1 MAKLSDLVTLRSD
14 ALAAKYASRPI
25 PMATLIEAYCTG
37 AADIPDIDA
46 FLDAR
51 RDLVSFTITPA
62 HVRFLVTRMVPE
74 WLVHSR
80 AQDRRI
86 VRDHYDRGDDFF
98 GWFLGETMVYTSGYF
113 TSDSES
119 LEQAQKNKMDLVC
132 RKLMVRPGD
141 ELLDIGCGWGTLA
154 AHAARHYG
162 ARSTGVTVAQRGA
175 AFGNAAIAR
184 QGLSGQAR
192 IECVDYRDI
201 PRKKFDR
208 IVSLEMVEH
217 VGVKNLATYFQ
228 VVRDRLADDGHFL
241 LQWCGLRPGGEQG
254 VPPAGMRPE
263 DMVWGLFMNEFIFS
277 GADASLP
284 LGAMVTAMEKAGFE
298 VHSTENLSVHY
309 ARTIRRWHDNWRRN
323 RADVVGA
330 YGERWFRLW
339 DVFLAWSWRIAL
351 QGTSACYQVL
361 AHKNLDAFDRTFSL
375 GRPSLA
381 SSPRIGRVD
390 SGVAAE

>member
-381 SSPRIGRVD
+381 SSPRI
-390 SGVAAE
+390 

>member
-1 MAKLSDLVTLRSD
+1 MAQLTDLVVFKD
-14 ALAAKYASRPI
+14 AALAARYASRRI
-25 PMATLIEAYCTG
+25 PMATLLEAYVTG
-37 AADIPDIDA
+37 GVDVPDVDA
-46 FLDAR
+46 LLEAR
-51 RDLVSFTITPA
+51 RDVLAFTLTPH
-62 HVRFLVTRMVPE
+62 HVRFLLTRMIPE
-74 WLVHSR
+74 WLIHSR

-98 GWFLGETMVYTSGYF
+98 AAFLGETMIYTSGYF
-113 TSDSES
+113 HDPGES

-154 AHAARHYG
+154 AHAAKNYG
-162 ARSTGVTVAQRGA
+162 ASATGVTVAQRGA

-184 QGLSGQAR
+184 QGLAGRAR
-192 IECVDYRDI
+192 VECVDYRDI
-201 PRKKFDR
+201 PRKKYDR

-217 VGVKNLATYFQ
+217 VGVKNLQTYFS
-228 VVRDRLADDGHFL
+228 VVRDRLKDDGHFL
-241 LQWCGLRPGGEQG
+241 LQWCGLRPGGDEG

-263 DMVWGLFMNEFIFS
+263 DMVWGLFMNEHIFS

-298 VHSTENLSVHY
+298 VHSTENLSIHY
-309 ARTIRRWHDNWRRN
+309 AMTIQRWHANWQKN
-323 RADVVGA
+323 REKVLAA
-330 YGERWFRLW
+330 YGERWWRLW
-339 DVFLAWSWRIAL
+339 NLFLAWSWRIGM

-361 AHKNLDAFDRTFSL
+361 AHKNLDAFDRSFSL
-375 GRPSLA
+375 PRPA
-381 SSPRIGRVD
+381 APRLLD

>member
-51 RDLVSFTITPA
+51 RV
-62 HVRFLVTRMVPE
+62 LVTRIVPE

-381 SSPRIGRVD
+381 SSPRI
-390 SGVAAE
+390 